1 MLQSECF
8 LFRNKLLYIHEGKKG
23 ERPKTKLLLTHLDE
37 QIGNYSPLSYRGHDE
52 SRAESWKLH
61 ILPSSPTT
69 AEPHTM
75 PLSIY
80 IVLIE

>member
-23 ERPKTKLLLTHLDE
+23 ERPKTKLLLTHLMSKLA
-37 QIGNYSPLSYRGHDE
+37 NHSPLSYRAHDE
-52 SRAESWKLH
+52 SRAESWNLQ

-69 AEPHTM
+69 AEPHTVT
-75 PLSIY
+75 LSIY
-80 IVLIE
+80 IGLIE